1 VSSDTLHLRYGACLV
16 SIRLH
21 VFPDYSDVGL
31 LDPTQG
37 PFVCQ
42 AYLTLKD
49 LAPNESI
56 PAEDLGSTV
65 SVSRIAGTSL
75 SSGRYYLR
83 VVTGRLDRNPGI
95 WPTSLMIPAGAVTF
109 AR

>member
-1 VSSDTLHLRYGACLV
+1 
-16 SIRLH
+16 
-21 VFPDYSDVGL
+21 
-31 LDPTQG
+31 
-37 PFVCQ
+37 VCQ

-56 PAEDLGSTV
+56 PAEELGSTV
-65 SVSRIAGTSL
+65 SVRRIAGTSL